1 MSDDDKAISQLE
13 AQAPALSGVAFTEAR
28 TRMLASGQ
36 SVLQSDQGMIYRVS
50 PSGES
55 TPVKRIDPPTPV
67 EKGAKIQLR

>member
-1 MSDDDKAISQLE
+1 MSDDEKKTLILE
-13 AQAPALSGVAFTEAR
+13 AQMPALSGQAFIEAR
-28 TRMLASGQ
+28 TQMLASGQ

-50 PSGES
+50 PSGET